1 MKCPACGHQ
10 DQRGDFYCRHCGTAL
25 RTRSRDGEA
34 LRPEGQRRQI
44 TALFCD
50 IVGSTALS
58 EQLDPEDMVN
68 VIRAYR
74 DACTGVVERFD
85 GWIARHLGDG
95 ILIYFGYPA
104 AQEDDAER
112 AVRTGLGLV
121 RAVAGLALPSRTGL
135 RVRVGIATGLVVVD
149 DPADR
154 SALEERM
161 VIGGPLNLA
170 ARLQTLAEPNS
181 VVIAETTR
189 RLIGR
194 LFDCADLGDRELR
207 GFAKPVRVWRVDGE
221 RNVASRFAA
230 FHEAGAT
237 PLIGREEEF
246 ALLADRWRR
255 SEKGEGQVVLLGGEP
270 GIGKSRMLHELSRNL
285 DIPPDGRLEFSCSP
299 QFRHTAFFPVI
310 ETLEREAGFAADDG
324 PDRRLDK
331 LRAMLARSGCLG
343 DDALQPIASLLSI
356 PFDDRG
362 RPVVQEAGQR
372 RELMLEALA
381 AHLAGLASRRPLLL
395 QFEDV
400 HAADPSTLDLLTLI
414 MDRARSSRL
423 MVIVTFRLDFDPPWT
438 EDARPNV
445 TGVVLKRFTPAQS
458 AMLVN
463 SVACR
468 GTLPDGVIG
477 RIIGRADGV
486 PLFIE
491 ELTKAVIEASVPGDG
506 SGHPGV
512 AATTIPATLQD
523 LLMARLDRLAPGKEV
538 AQIGA
543 VIGREFS
550 YDMLAAV
557 SDLDDRALRDAL
569 DQLTGG
575 GLLLSHG
582 TPPGATYGFKHALIQ
597 ETAYQALLRGKRQQL
612 HGRIVRTLVE
622 RFPDTVRSRPE
633 LVARHYEE
641 SGQFR
646 EAARYRLIAG
656 QRALAQSGSLE
667 AVEQVNEGLRLLAGL
682 PEGAGRDRLEI
693 PLQVTLGA
701 ALAATRGLAAPEV
714 GGAYARARRLCEQIG
729 ERAQL
734 LTVLYGQTEFH
745 LDRAELRHALAIAKE
760 LLAEA
765 EQQRE
770 TPARLTGHSA
780 VGVIS
785 FYLGQLE
792 AAGRHLEQAI
802 ALHDLPQS
810 RYLPLVQPYNHRI
823 KCLGFLSWNLFSQGY
838 PDRAVERQREALT
851 RARLLSHPATLAFAL
866 EQASDFSAYAG
877 APEQVADLT
886 GELIG
891 LASDCGFASALAAG
905 RILRGWALVH
915 LGRIAEG
922 MPIMQE
928 GMAAYRATRGELGI
942 PFHLALFAE
951 ALSKAGRTSEGLVL
965 IDEAIERA
973 ERWELGSQAELQW
986 RRGELLIAADQVAA
1000 AEAALRRGLDIARR
1014 QNARMRELRAATSLA
1029 RLWQR
1034 RGRCREAR
1042 ELLEPIYS
1050 WFREG
1055 LDTRDLKNARAVL
1068 SRT

>member
-1 MKCPACGHQ
+1 M
-10 DQRGDFYCRHCGTAL
+10 
-25 RTRSRDGEA
+25 
-34 LRPEGQRRQI
+34 

-58 EQLDPEDMVN
+58 EQLDPEDMCN

-74 DACTGVVERFD
+74 DVSTGVVERFD

-104 AQEDDAER
+104 VQENDAER
-112 AVRTGLGLV
+112 AVRTGLALV
-121 RAVAGLALPSRTGL
+121 RAVAGLVLPSRPGL

-149 DPADR
+149 DLADR
-154 SALEERM
+154 SVLEERM

-189 RLIGR
+189 RLIGG
-194 LFDCADLGDRELR
+194 LFDCTDMGDQELR

-230 FHEAGAT
+230 LHDTGST
-237 PLIGREEEF
+237 PMIGREEEF
-246 ALLADRWRR
+246 ALLADRWHR
-255 SEKGEGQVVLLGGEP
+255 SAAGDGQVVLLGGEP
-270 GIGKSRMLHELSRNL
+270 GIGKSRMLHELSRHL
-285 DIPPDGRLEFSCSP
+285 GIPPDGRLDFSCSP

-310 ETLEREAGFAADDG
+310 EALEREAGLAADDR
-324 PDRRLDK
+324 PERRIDK
-331 LRAMLARSGCLG
+331 LRAMLARSGCLV
-343 DDALQPIASLLSI
+343 DEVLQPIASLLSI

-362 RPVVQEAGQR
+362 RPVIQDSGQR
-372 RELMLEALA
+372 RELMLDALA
-381 AHLAGLASRRPLLL
+381 AHFGGLASRRPMLL
-395 QFEDV
+395 QVEDA
-400 HAADPSTLDLLTLI
+400 HAADPSTLELLTLI
-414 MDRARSSRL
+414 MNRARSLRL
-423 MVIVTFRLDFDPPWT
+423 MLIVTFRLDFNPPWT
-438 EDARPNV
+438 ADDRSHC
-445 TGVVLKRFTPAQS
+445 TSIVLKRFTPEQS
-458 AMLVN
+458 AMLVT
-463 SVACR
+463 SVAQR
-468 GTLPDGVIG
+468 GALPDRVIG

-491 ELTKAVIEASVPGDG
+491 ELTRAVLESSVPENGWGGPSDL
-506 SGHPGV
+506 P
-512 AATTIPATLQD
+512 ATTIPATLHD

-550 YDMLAAV
+550 HDLLAAV
-557 SDLDDRALRDAL
+557 SDLDDRALSDAL

-582 TPPGATYGFKHALIQ
+582 TPPKATYSFKHALIQ
-597 ETAYQALLRGKRQQL
+597 ETAYQALLRGKRRQL
-612 HGRIVRTLVE
+612 HGRIVRTLVG
-622 RFPDTVRSRPE
+622 RFPDTVRNRPE

-641 SGQFR
+641 AGQFL
-646 EAARYRLIAG
+646 EAAQHRLIAG

-667 AVEQVNEGLRLLAGL
+667 AVEQVNEGLRLLARL
-682 PEGAGRDRLEI
+682 PEGIGRDRLEI
-693 PLQVTLGA
+693 PLQITLGA
-701 ALAATRGLAAPEV
+701 ALAATKGLAAPEV
-714 GGAYARARRLCEQIG
+714 GGAYVRARQLCEQIG
-729 ERAQL
+729 ERTQL
-734 LTVLYGQTEFH
+734 LTALYGQTEFH
-745 LDRAELRHALAIAKE
+745 LGRAELRHALAIAKE

-770 TPARLTGHSA
+770 TSARLTGHTA

-792 AAGRHLEQAI
+792 AAGGHLEQAI

-810 RYLPLVQPYNHRI
+810 RNLPLVQPYNHRI
-823 KCLGFLSWNLFSQGY
+823 KCLGFLSWNLFSRGY
-838 PDRAVERQREALT
+838 PDKAVERQKEALT

-915 LGRIAEG
+915 LGRTAEG

-951 ALSKAGRTSEGLVL
+951 ALSKAGRASEGLVL

-986 RRGELLIAADQVAA
+986 RRGELLIAVDQGAA
-1000 AEAALRRGLDIARR
+1000 AEAALRRGLDIARG

-1034 RGRCREAR
+1034 RGRRREAR

-1050 WFREG
+1050 WFGEG

-1068 SRT
+1068 SWT